1 MEGMGPEPAIELRTE
16 DGGMFDPEF
25 TNIEFENIIITFCLV
40 SLQPQDFTIREVSS
54 TEVDITWR

>member
-1 MEGMGPEPAIELRTE
+1 MGPEAAIELRTE
-16 DGGMFDPEF
+16 DGGIFNSEF
-25 TNIEFENIIITFCLV
+25 TKIEFENIIIAFCLV